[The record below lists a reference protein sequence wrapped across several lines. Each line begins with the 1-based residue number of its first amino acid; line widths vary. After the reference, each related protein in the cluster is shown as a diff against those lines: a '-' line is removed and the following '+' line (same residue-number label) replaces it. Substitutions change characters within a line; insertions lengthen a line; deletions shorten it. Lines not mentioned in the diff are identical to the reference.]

1 MKKLSTYTVL
11 FVLIM
16 VTLCLP
22 LAQHVTGLFKMK
34 PLEGF
39 TAPVEPV
46 RLNVKTLRNG
56 SYQDYA
62 QRYLQQNFGFRNF
75 YIRSYNQLMYSCF
88 RQTTNQNVIVGEN
101 GEFYLKQYTDVYT
114 GKKLQETYGTVDSAR
129 AAMRHNVEETC
140 RIIDSLRRF
149 GTDVIVVLAPSKPLI
164 YPEYLPKEI
173 RQAHCPFSIQEE
185 YAELYAQAGIE
196 HINFLPIFRRLKQES
211 SYPVYTRFGTHWA
224 YATMPF
230 VADTILQKIAA
241 VKHYPMPHVVYGDSN
256 FSYRYKGSDRE
267 LEGQLNL
274 LFPLRHGKIPMPSYS
289 LQDDRI
295 FRKPNLLVVGDSYFT
310 QLRNTGF
317 MEAFS
322 QVDYWKYN
330 EEAFSSIPARNG
342 KVTLLNRYE
351 IITQADVIL
360 FVFTDMHAYDYLFG
374 FLKMAERTL
383 EDGPDHDPQKSIRKI
398 EKSIK
403 ASPEW
408 YEKVRKQAEEKGV
421 GLEECLWGNAEWVYE
436 HRFK

>member
-1 MKKLSTYTVL
+1 MKKFSVYTVL

-22 LAQHVTGLFKMK
+22 LVQHVTGLFVVK

-39 TAPVEPV
+39 TAPEEPV
-46 RLNVKTLRNG
+46 KLNVKSFRNG
-56 SYQDYA
+56 TYQAYA
-62 QRYLQQNFGFRNF
+62 QHYLQQNFGFRNF

-88 RQTTNQNVIVGEN
+88 HQTTNDNIVIGNN
-101 GEFYLKQYTDVYT
+101 GELYLKQYVDVYT

-140 RIIDSLRRF
+140 RLIDILRRF
-149 GTDVIVVLAPSKPLI
+149 GTDIIVVLAPSKPLI
-164 YPEYLPKEI
+164 YPEYLPKNI

-185 YAELYAQAGIE
+185 YAELYAQAGVE
-196 HINFLPIFRRLKQES
+196 HINFVPLFRRLKQES

-256 FSYRYKGSDRE
+256 FTYRYKGSDRE

-274 LFPLRHGKIPMPSYS
+274 LFPLRHGKIPMPEYS
-289 LQDDRI
+289 LQEDRAY
-295 FRKPNLLVVGDSYFT
+295 RKPNLLVVGDSYFT

-317 MEAFS
+317 MKAFN

-330 EEAFSSIPARNG
+330 DEAISSIPERNG
-342 KVTLLNRYE
+342 KMPLVNRYE

-360 FVFTDMHAYDYLFG
+360 LVFTDMHAYDYLFG
-374 FLKMAERTL
+374 FLRTVERTL
-383 EDGPDHDPQKSIRKI
+383 ADGPDHDPQKAISKI
-398 EKSIK
+398 VEAIK

-408 YEKVRKQAEEKGV
+408 YEKVRKQAEEKNIS
-421 GLEECLWGNAEWVYE
+421 LEECLRGNAEWVYE
-436 HRFK
+436 QNYK

>member
-1 MKKLSTYTVL
+1 MKKFSLYTVL

-22 LAQHVTGLFKMK
+22 LVQHVTGLFNMK

-46 RLNVKTLRNG
+46 KLNVKSFRDGT
-56 SYQDYA
+56 YQAYA
-62 QRYLQQNFGFRNF
+62 QRYLQQHFGFRNL

-88 RQTTNQNVIVGEN
+88 RQTTNNNIVMGEN

-114 GKKLQETYGTVDSAR
+114 GKKLRETYGSEDSAR

-140 RIIDSLRRF
+140 RMIDSLRRF

-185 YAELYAQAGIE
+185 YAELYAQAGVE
-196 HINFLPIFRRLKQES
+196 HIDFVPLFRRLKQES
-211 SYPVYTRFGTHWA
+211 PYPVYTRFGTHWS

-241 VKHYPMPHVVYGDSN
+241 VKHYPMPHVVDVDSN

-274 LFPLRHGKIPMPSYS
+274 LFPLPHDRLPMPTYN
-289 LQDDRI
+289 LQAGSE

-310 QLRNTGF
+310 QLNNTDF
-317 MEAFS
+317 IKAFNR
-322 QVDYWKYN
+322 VDYWKYN
-330 EEAFSSIPARNG
+330 DEAISSVPERNG
-342 KVTLLNRYE
+342 TVPYVNRYE

-360 FVFTDMHAYDYLFG
+360 LVFTDMHAYDYLFG
-374 FLKMAERTL
+374 FLRTVERTL
-383 EDGPDHDPQKSIRKI
+383 ADGPDHNPQEAIRMI
-398 EKSIK
+398 VETIK

-408 YEKVRKQAEEKGV
+408 YENVRKQAEEKHIS
-421 GLEECLWGNAEWVYE
+421 LEQCLRDNAQWVYE
-436 HRFK
+436 QQYR

>member
-1 MKKLSTYTVL
+1 MKRLSLYTVL

-22 LAQHVTGLFKMK
+22 LVQHVTGLFHTK

-46 RLNVKTLRNG
+46 KLNVKSFREGT
-56 SYQDYA
+56 YQAYA
-62 QRYLQQNFGFRNF
+62 QRYLQQHFGFRNF
-75 YIRSYNQLMYSCF
+75 YIRSYNQWMYSCF
-88 RQTTNQNVIVGEN
+88 RQTTNDNVVKGEN
-101 GEFYLKQYTDVYT
+101 GEFYLRQYTDVYT
-114 GKKLQETYGTVDSAR
+114 GKKLRETYGTVDSAR
-129 AAMRHNVEETC
+129 VAMRHNVEETC

-164 YPEYLPKEI
+164 YPECLPKEI

-185 YAELYAQAGIE
+185 YAELYTQAGVE
-196 HINFLPIFRRLKQES
+196 HINFVPLFRRLKQES

-230 VADTILQKIAA
+230 VADTILQKIAS

-267 LEGQLNL
+267 IEGQLNL
-274 LFPLRHGKIPMPSYS
+274 LFPLRHGKIPMPEYS
-289 LQDDRI
+289 FQEDRAY
-295 FRKPNLLVVGDSYFT
+295 RKPNLLVVGDSYFT

-317 MEAFS
+317 EKAFN

-330 EEAFSSIPARNG
+330 DEAISSISERNG
-342 KVTLLNRYE
+342 KVTLVNRYE
-351 IITQADVIL
+351 IISQADVIL
-360 FVFTDMHAYDYLFG
+360 LVFTDIHAYDYLFS
-374 FLKMAERTL
+374 FLKTAERTM
-383 EDGPDHDPQKSIRKI
+383 EDGPDHDPQKAISKI
-398 EKSIK
+398 VDAIK

-408 YEKVRKQAEEKGV
+408 YEKVRKQAEEKNIS
-421 GLEECLWGNAEWVYE
+421 LEECLWGNAEWVY
-436 HRFK
+436 RQKYK